1 MTKRQ
6 LEDSVRERYGMDM
19 RLFIRKKVQEDC
31 LYDYEIAA
39 MLNVRPSLIGR
50 VRSSI
55 GVKRSNG
62 FPRRFERTYGRGAV
76 ETFKK
81 MIEDSDN
88 SLSDV
93 GRHFGFSRQNAW
105 LVSRKIY
112 GYPYTKIFMKKI
124 LTKNQKAA

>member
-1 MTKRQ
+1 MTKRH
-6 LEDSVRERYGMDM
+6 LEDSVRQRYGMDM
-19 RLFIRKKVQEDC
+19 HTFLRKKIEEDS

-50 VRSSI
+50 MRSSI

-62 FPRRFERTYGRGAV
+62 FSRRFERTYGRGAV

-81 MIEDSDN
+81 MIEDPDK

-93 GRHFGFSRQNAW
+93 GRRFGFSRQNAW

-124 LTKNQKAA
+124 LTKKQKAA